1 MRKILSVFIVIF
13 YILNNILSIATAL
26 QTDERA
32 SPWTREKA
40 THLAQITLFNANKTT
55 IDALYAAG
63 SASAAVNM
71 IFPDV
76 NGSDR
81 TNFNAAITNY
91 TASGFNW

>member
-26 QTDERA
+26 TTDERS

-40 THLAQITLFNANKTT
+40 THLAQITLFNASKTT
-55 IDALYAAG
+55 IDSLYAAG
-63 SASAAVNM
+63 SASAAVNL
-71 IFPDV
+71 IFPDA
-76 NGSDR
+76 NGPDR
-81 TNFNAAITNY
+81 TNFNTAITNY